1 MNCRLFVSLIAIV
14 LVIRCAD
21 NLSAQDTP
29 APART
34 DAPTNEQRIKNWLKT
49 EDANDDGRI
58 AADEAS
64 GLMKTNFAR
73 NDTDNDGFLDREEL
87 GQLAERLAQSGFNR
101 GQRARGANAPAR
113 SRNQKNNPGR
123 QGMSTEELLKR
134 APQGVAVEPDIAY
147 RPGDSKA
154 WRLDLIMPS
163 ERGDKPRPG
172 LVFVHG
178 GGWRNGDKRAGTFLQ
193 GALEYAQK
201 GYVCITVNY
210 RLVDEAPF
218 PACVEDCKCAVRW
231 LRAHADKYNLDPK
244 RIGGFGNSAGAHLVA
259 MLGLA
264 GPDEELE
271 GDGPY
276 QDQSSLLQAVCPS
289 ATPADFLLFYSQGS
303 DRRRSS
309 GGLFAGP
316 EETFEERAR
325 KASPVSHVSADAPP
339 FLIFHGT
346 KDNTVNVAHGDR
358 LVEALKKAGAKDVT
372 YIKIEGAGHGVFNQH
387 ADQTKP
393 AMEAFFDRT
402 IGPGS
407 VVR

>member
-1 MNCRLFVSLIAIV
+1 MNCRLCVSLVAIV
-14 LVIRCAD
+14 LVSRCGGIV
-21 NLSAQDTP
+21 SAQERP
-29 APART
+29 APAPT
-34 DAPTNEQRIKNWLKT
+34 DAPTKEQRIKNWLDSQDT
-49 EDANDDGRI
+49 NDDGRI
-58 AADEAS
+58 TADEAF
-64 GLMKTNFAR
+64 GLMKTHFAR
-73 NDTDNDGFLDREEL
+73 NDANNDGFLEQEEL
-87 GQLAERLAQSGFNR
+87 GRLADRLTRTGFNQA
-101 GQRARGANAPAR
+101 QRTRGADGPAR
-113 SRNQKNNPGR
+113 SRNQRNISR
-123 QGMSTEELLKR
+123 RRIMSTEELLKQ
-134 APQGVAVEPDIAY
+134 APEGVTIEPDIAY
-147 RPGDSKA
+147 RPGDGKA

-178 GGWRNGDKRAGTFLQ
+178 GGWRSGDKRTGTFLQ
-193 GALEYAQK
+193 GAIEYARK

-231 LRAHADKYNLDPK
+231 LRAHADKYNVAPK

-264 GPDEELE
+264 GPDEGLE

-289 ATPADFLLFYSQGS
+289 ATPSDFLFQSRGS
-303 DRRRSS
+303 ARRGPG
-309 GGLFAGP
+309 GGLLAGSA
-316 EETFEERAR
+316 ETFEERAR

-339 FLIFHGT
+339 FLVIHGT

-358 LVEALKKAGAKDVT
+358 LVEALKKAGAEDVT
-372 YIKIEGAGHGVFNQH
+372 YIRIEGAGHGVFNQH

-407 VVR
+407 VE